1 MAKHKFEPDYAV
13 PPGATLKEVLDS
25 KGMSQADLCLRTG
38 LAEKTVSQIVNG
50 VAPIS
55 FETAEKFE
63 LATGVPASFW
73 NAREVAFRQAIA
85 QADESQRLAGCKKW
99 LNEIPVK
106 ELIARGLIAETRDSV
121 VLVRDAFRFFEV
133 SSVESWR
140 RTWTNPAAQYRGRS
154 AHSRH
159 PGFVAAWLRMGEI
172 SAAEIECEPFDA
184 KRFSEALR
192 KARDLT
198 MGSAKTWPS
207 DLRDLFAPTGV
218 AVVFV
223 KEIPRAGVS
232 GVARWLSKDKAL
244 IQVSLKFK
252 SDDQLWFSFFHEA
265 GHILLHGKRKMFVEY
280 GRHNDTVEEKEA
292 NDFARDL
299 LIPPDRSSDLARL
312 KTKRAMKAFAQDVGV
327 SPGIVVGR
335 LQFDGLLPLS
345 HCNDLKRKI
354 VWG

>member
-1 MAKHKFEPDYAV
+1 MGKYKFEPDYAV
-13 PPGATLKEVLDS
+13 PPGTTLKEVLDT

-55 FETAEKFE
+55 FETAEKLE

-73 NAREVAFRQAIA
+73 NTREVAYRQAIA
-85 QADESQRLAGCKKW
+85 QNDEVERLAGFKEW
-99 LNEIPVK
+99 LKEIPIK
-106 ELIARGLIAETRDSV
+106 ELVSRELIPESKDAV
-121 VLVRDAFRFFEV
+121 VLVREAFKFFQV
-133 SSVESWR
+133 SSVETWR
-140 RTWTNPAAQYRGRS
+140 RTWTNPAAQYRGRA

-159 PGFVAAWLRMGEI
+159 PGFVAAWLRMGELKATAI
-172 SAAEIECEPFDA
+172 DCEPFDA
-184 KRFSEALR
+184 KRFAEALR
-192 KARDLT
+192 EARELT
-198 MGSAKTWPS
+198 VESATSWQGE
-207 DLRDLFAPTGV
+207 LEDLFAPTGV

-265 GHILLHGKRKMFVEY
+265 GHILLHGKRKMFIEF
-280 GRHNDTVEEKEA
+280 GRHDDTAEEKEA
-292 NDFARDL
+292 NDFARNL
-299 LIPPDRSSDLARL
+299 LIPPTHSAELAQL
-312 KTKRAMKAFAQDVGV
+312 KTKRSIKAFAKEVGV

-335 LQFDGLLPLS
+335 LQFDGILPPS